1 MLGRTREPSTL
12 VEQVRV
18 LYIPARL
25 LERAVRGRSVASE
38 PPPVVRQHISRARS
52 LSAALGRGAAALT
65 GGGSPKPIAM
75 EPWSR
80 DAPVD
85 LQPTHLPSLLFNN
98 LASSRGL
105 LCYAHDSQVTILEA
119 RGSNKRTLQLRT
131 KVLSSIFVDHET
143 LVVCAAGY
151 VEIWQVPS
159 PAKARLLKRHSL
171 GDVADDD
178 ATQTFCRGSASVGG
192 VICVGCS
199 TGEILRFEGDHQTQS
214 LRGHRA
220 PLTCLAGSSRLISG
234 CDRGEIRLWEGDDS
248 VIIEDGTRAA
258 EIGGDPCA
266 SVAVYNDDII
276 AGFASGR
283 VRCYSEKGEVLHD
296 LQAHA
301 RCLTALSIEGD
312 RLATVAEDAH
322 VFVWSLPSLELV
334 HASHVT
340 DSLLTGVAFI
350 DERSLACCSYDSQ
363 TVTVL
368 RRES

>member
-1 MLGRTREPSTL
+1 
-12 VEQVRV
+12 
-18 LYIPARL
+18 
-25 LERAVRGRSVASE
+25 
-38 PPPVVRQHISRARS
+38 
-52 LSAALGRGAAALT
+52 
-65 GGGSPKPIAM
+65 M

-85 LQPTHLPSLLFNN
+85 LAPTHLPSLLFNN

-105 LCYAHDSQVTILEA
+105 LAYAHDSQVTLLEA

-131 KVLSSIFVDHET
+131 KVLSSRFVDGET

-159 PAKARLLKRHSL
+159 PAKARLVKRHSL
-171 GDVADDD
+171 GDFADDD

-199 TGEILRFEGDHQTQS
+199 TGEILRFDEGYQTRQS

-234 CDRGEIRLWEGDDS
+234 CDRGEIRSWEGDES
-248 VIIEDGTRAA
+248 FVVEDGKRAA
-258 EIGGDPCA
+258 DIGGDPC
-266 SVAVYNDDII
+266 SSIAVYDDDII

-283 VRCYSEKGEVLHD
+283 VRCYSAKGEVLHD

-301 RCLTALSIEGD
+301 RCLTALTISGD

-322 VFVWSLPSLELV
+322 VFLWSLPSLEMV

-340 DSLLTGVAFI
+340 DSLLTGVAFL
-350 DERSLACCSYDSQ
+350 DERSLACAAYDSQ